1 MKTSWVPKAALGAV
15 LLGAL
20 TLTGCV
26 VTPAH
31 VYVGGPVVA
40 VAPPPPV
47 VEVQGVAP
55 GPGFVWIGG
64 YWSWVGGRHVWVP
77 GAWRAGRPGYHWVA
91 HRWVNAGGGW
101 RLEEGHWAR

>member
-101 RLEEGHWAR
+101 RLDEGHWAR